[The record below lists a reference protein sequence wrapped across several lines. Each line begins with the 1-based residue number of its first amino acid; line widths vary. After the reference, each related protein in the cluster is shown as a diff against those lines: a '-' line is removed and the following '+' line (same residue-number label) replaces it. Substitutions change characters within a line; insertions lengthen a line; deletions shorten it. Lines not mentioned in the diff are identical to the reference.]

1 MWAVG
6 CIASA
11 AFPPGKEHKVHN
23 EYKLFRPRAG
33 QESNLKSS
41 VKMLIGLRLYRLLHV
56 GSLDTEKVTEKDES
70 E

>member
-6 CIASA
+6 CIVSA
-11 AFPPGKEHKVHN
+11 VLPPGKQHNLRN
-23 EYKLFRPRAG
+23 EYTLFGSTAG

-41 VKMLIGLRLYRLLHV
+41 VKMLIALRLYRLFHV
-56 GSLDTEKVTEKDES
+56 GSLDAEVTEDDES